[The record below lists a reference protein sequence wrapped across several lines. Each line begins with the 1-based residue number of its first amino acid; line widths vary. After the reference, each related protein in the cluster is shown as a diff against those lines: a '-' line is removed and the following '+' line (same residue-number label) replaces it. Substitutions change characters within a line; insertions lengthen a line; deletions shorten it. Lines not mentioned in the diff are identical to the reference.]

1 MNTTRTSLKRLTV
14 FDDVIDK
21 DFPVLVGAEKR
32 RIANY
37 DQKGLSSSQ
46 CNIEPRVGKNH
57 FYFVQKL
64 ISEERKDASTSGL
77 VDREFIYGYNNHSE
91 VSAFV
96 RSIKYNFIKLLHCL
110 SN

>member
-1 MNTTRTSLKRLTV
+1 LNLE
-14 FDDVIDK
+14 
-21 DFPVLVGAEKR
+21 EK
-32 RIANY
+32 N
-37 DQKGLSSSQ
+37 Q
-46 CNIEPRVGKNH
+46 

-64 ISEERKDASTSGL
+64 ISEKRKDASTYGIA
-77 VDREFIYGYNNHSE
+77 DREIIYGYNNYSE